1 MLVKSV
7 QFKPF
12 QVKIPRKSKQLKY
25 WNLRGTFLCLIRFT
39 KNTRLHH
46 AMNVTGLENKSK
58 KVSKQVWKQAN
69 EKSKQ
74 AYEQVFK

>member
-1 MLVKSV
+1 
-7 QFKPF
+7 
-12 QVKIPRKSKQLKY
+12 
-25 WNLRGTFLCLIRFT
+25 
-39 KNTRLHH
+39 
-46 AMNVTGLENKSK
+46 MNVTGLENKSK